1 MSQSKYTITHYGI
14 AIPINGS
21 KLYEHVLKQLASKYL
36 GYYQEANDELDFLD
50 MLDFTNVSYEAED
63 IGIITLAGEYKEI
76 YTNDILIL
84 IGDHEYPNL
93 YSAPF
98 KSKEDCIQFYKQQ
111 FGDILPKDF
120 NYENNIGKISYVT
133 WG

>member
-1 MSQSKYTITHYGI
+1 MSQSNYTITYYGI
-14 AIPINGS
+14 AIPIDGS
-21 KLYEHVLKQLASKYL
+21 ELYTHVLKQLASKYL

-50 MLDFTNVSYEAED
+50 TLDFTNVSYEAED
-63 IGIITLAGEYKEI
+63 IGIITLAGEYKDI

-84 IGDHEYPNL
+84 IGEHEYPNL

-98 KSKEDCIQFYKQQ
+98 KSKEDCITYYKEK
-111 FGDILPKDF
+111 FGDILLTDF

>member
-1 MSQSKYTITHYGI
+1 MSQSNYTITHYGL
-14 AIPINGS
+14 AIPIDGS
-21 KLYEHVLKQLASKYL
+21 ELYTHVLKQLASKYL

-50 MLDFTNVSYEAED
+50 TLDFTNVSYEAEN
-63 IGIITLAGEYKEI
+63 IGIITLAGEYKDI

-84 IGDHEYPNL
+84 IGEHEYPNL

-98 KSKEDCIQFYKQQ
+98 KSKEDCITYYKEK
-111 FGDILPKDF
+111 FGDILPTDF

>member
-1 MSQSKYTITHYGI
+1 MSQQNYAITYYGI
-14 AIPINGS
+14 LIPIDGS
-21 KLYEHVLKQLASKYL
+21 KLYTHVLKQLASKYL
-36 GYYQEANDELDFLD
+36 GYYQEANDELDFLNE
-50 MLDFTNVSYEAED
+50 LDFTHTSYEAED
-63 IGIITLAGEYKEI
+63 IGINTLAGEYRKI
-76 YTNDILIL
+76 YANDILIL

-98 KSKEDCIQFYKQQ
+98 KSKEDCIEYYKKQ
-111 FGDILPKDF
+111 FGDILPTDF